1 VAVSGSVISQGS
13 QFGLGTWLLRYSR
26 EYEKQADIL
35 GAQMMARA
43 GYDPRD
49 LARVFENI
57 EKQAGGGSP
66 QWMSDSPEPGQPLG
80 VHRAGSGDAA
90 GGAFA
95 PRQRGAAEVKS
106 LMASLPAP
114 KSMAQVE
121 REANRGGGNS
131 GGGDSGDNSEPV
143 SVGEIGQP
151 VPAPSTSYR
160 PVKAARCSRQTC
172 RRTGTRSRRR
182 ARSSSLPK
190 NGYGQLNGQSVFT
203 HGAEV
208 GVMRAQ
214 SGDLSEAT
222 DAVLQSLAS
231 GNPELR
237 DVQPPR
243 QVQLSQRTAIHHQ
256 LTNRSVTGDREQV
269 NFVTTFLADGSLF
282 YYVTVV
288 PANES
293 NAYAG
298 TFQRI
303 AESIRLMDR

>member
-1 VAVSGSVISQGS
+1 
-13 QFGLGTWLLRYSR
+13 
-26 EYEKQADIL
+26 
-35 GAQMMARA
+35 
-43 GYDPRD
+43 
-49 LARVFENI
+49 
-57 EKQAGGGSP
+57 
-66 QWMSDSPEPGQPLG
+66 
-80 VHRAGSGDAA
+80 
-90 GGAFA
+90 
-95 PRQRGAAEVKS
+95 
-106 LMASLPAP
+106 
-114 KSMAQVE
+114 MAQVE
-121 REANRGGGNS
+121 REANRGGGNG

-160 PVKAARCSRQTC
+160 PVKGGKVFQADVPTNWYAL
-172 RRTGTRSRRR
+172 
-182 ARSSSLPK
+182 SSQSSIKFVPK

-256 LTNRSVTGDREQV
+256 LTNRSATGDREQV

-298 TFQRI
+298 TFRRI
-303 AESIRLMDR
+303 AESIRLTDR